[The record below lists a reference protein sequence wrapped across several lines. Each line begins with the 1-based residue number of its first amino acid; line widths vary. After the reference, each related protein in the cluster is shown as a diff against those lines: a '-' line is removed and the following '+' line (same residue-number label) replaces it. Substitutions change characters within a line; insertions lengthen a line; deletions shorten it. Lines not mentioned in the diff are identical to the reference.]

1 MCVWLVLPWG
11 EDPECRCLLS
21 WAWCWDCG
29 FPKCHPEADLLHD
42 LLSKMF
48 LPGPISVPRHS
59 LLHSPRCSQAAG
71 LEQGNKQGF
80 K

>member
-48 LPGPISVPRHS
+48 LPGPISVPLPQFAALS
-59 LLHSPRCSQAAG
+59 SVLTGCWAGAGKQAG
-71 LEQGNKQGF
+71 L
-80 K
+80 